1 VFVDGAVTSSSY
13 ERFSHIGVSIPD
25 VPDEPEE
32 PDVPD
37 EPLLPL
43 QIPSHVIVGVFVP
56 VGVSTA
62 HIEVLLLAVTVM
74 VVSVPPSH
82 EQSKYVTSESKPP
95 AVIV

>member
-1 VFVDGAVTSSSY
+1 MFEDGVVVSSSY

-43 QIPSHVIVGVFVP
+43 QIPSQVIVGVLVP

-62 HIEVLLLAVTVM
+62 HIEVLLPAVTVM
-74 VVSVPPSH
+74 VISVPPLH
-82 EQSKYVTSESKPP
+82 EQSLYVTVESKPP